1 MFRFPIMEPSSGT
14 HIVSFYIDGSLLHF
28 ILYNKYEVFIL
39 LVYKMC
45 DQRSLYSATHTNT
58 QNLGEKK
65 TQRVSFLL
73 QQVVRVITIAI

>member
-14 HIVSFYIDGSLLHF
+14 HIVSFYIHGSLLHV
-28 ILYNKYEVFIL
+28 ILYNNYEVFIL

-58 QNLGEKK
+58 QNLGEKD
-65 TQRVSFLL
+65 TEGFFLL
-73 QQVVRVITIAI
+73 QQVVRVVTIAI